1 MTRTT
6 VTIDDEKLDALRS
19 LAAERGVSVSC
30 LVREAIDDKLSSQ
43 AVPSAHLSDDESAP
57 RFQKPRAIGVVWT
70 EDAIPARQLGNEIP
84 EIPPWR

>member
-6 VTIDDEKLDALRS
+6 VTIDDKKLNELRS

-30 LVREAIDDKLSSQ
+30 LVREAIDEKLSKR
-43 AVPSAHLSDDESAP
+43 PSPEGRRRRLSALGTGYSKEGP
-57 RFQKPRAIGVVWT
+57 T
-70 EDAIPARQLGNEIP
+70 ARELGDVDP

>member
-30 LVREAIDDKLSSQ
+30 LVREAIDDKLSKRP
-43 AVPSAHLSDDESAP
+43 APTRRRRLSALGMGSSKEGPTA
-57 RFQKPRAIGVVWT
+57 RELG
-70 EDAIPARQLGNEIP
+70 DANP

>member
-30 LVREAIDDKLSSQ
+30 LVREAVDEKLSKQPGKGRRRRLS
-43 AVPSAHLSDDESAP
+43 ALGMGSSKEGPTARELGDVATEYPS
-57 RFQKPRAIGVVWT
+57 
-70 EDAIPARQLGNEIP
+70 
-84 EIPPWR
+84 WR